1 MRAVLLSLTL
11 AWGVLLCS
19 TARATDDPNARQ
31 KALQM
36 ATPTNPRKALAKPSH
51 GSIPLPKPV
60 TPQRVTNNPKNLTA
74 GKTISAGH
82 HESSQAKNPANA
94 SSNGIR
100 SGNPSRLVRP
110 ALVPRPPVSTQSN
123 VRHHGPNPAILGGPK
138 NTSAAGT
145 AALSGTA
152 LHRRQDGIAP

>member
-1 MRAVLLSLTL
+1 VKVALLFLTV
-11 AWGVLLCS
+11 GCGSFLCS
-19 TARATDDPNARQ
+19 TSRATEDPNHQQ
-31 KALQM
+31 KALQTV
-36 ATPTNPRKALAKPSH
+36 TPTNPRKALAKPSH

-74 GKTISAGH
+74 GKTINAGH

-110 ALVPRPPVSTQSN
+110 ALVPRPPVSTPSN

-145 AALSGTA
+145 AARSGTA